1 MFSRAFFATENAF
14 AALEIWFPSSSW
26 QFRHPEKPAGTF
38 FSVQSHEWLEQ
49 RRAEFSSTASRTG
62 TRSGRGAVIR
72 GGAVLDGLQHAGSPQ
87 MRHPALVIEP
97 RSTLKLLEYMMVM
110 TTRAPPVGGG
120 GFLWAPDCF
129 QVMQRAVSSDF
140 PTGDRSPSL
149 HKMIATLL
157 SLCATRR
164 LLGDAAQPSARARRA
179 KTACEEGQPPN
190 F

>member
-1 MFSRAFFATENAF
+1 MLRSRYGFHLPHGSSVTLKSRPAPSSVSRATSGWNNAELSSPARPAERAH
-14 AALEIWFPSSSW
+14 AAGVVPSFGGGGSGWVAACGVSADAS
-26 QFRHPEKPAGTF
+26 PGAG
-38 FSVQSHEWLEQ
+38 H
-49 RRAEFSSTASRTG
+49 RA
-62 TRSGRGAVIR
+62 
-72 GGAVLDGLQHAGSPQ
+72 
-87 MRHPALVIEP
+87 
-97 RSTLKLLEYMMVM
+97 TLKLLEYLKVM

-129 QVMQRAVSSDF
+129 QVMQRAVFSDF

-149 HKMIATLL
+149 HKVIATLL